1 MDLQCSSP
9 NRGSLSL
16 AASVSLMLVAMLG
29 VYGPSVYRLY
39 FAEGQSLGGNTSSI
53 LLLVA
58 LFLFLYG
65 LPRQLSRPAPSQPW
79 LGWSL
84 AALALLMYVV
94 GNLLLLPM
102 LTVGA
107 LIPFLAAIVCLQ
119 LGLPAC
125 RALLLPLLLLLF
137 VIPLPYVITDVI
149 VQPMKQLISIA
160 AENILYWLG
169 YPVARSGVLL
179 TLGGYQLL
187 VADACSG
194 INSLFSLEAIALLYL
209 NAVKRESGWRNL
221 IIAVLIFPIS
231 MLANTLRVLILAL
244 MTYHL
249 GNDVA
254 QGFMHEAS
262 GLLLF
267 ALALFVIISLD
278 SLLDRWFKSQPQST
292 QDGEPVPHNS
302 DAAAAVSST
311 VVASV
316 QRWPSAMVFSALL
329 LITAGTSHL
338 FIANR
343 TLLAQ
348 THRLDLAT
356 LVPTQFADWQQ
367 LPVTN
372 SQTILPETQA
382 ALDTLYD
389 QQLVRTYS
397 NGQGQQIM
405 LSIAYGQDQS
415 NDVSQVHRPEI
426 CYVGQ
431 GFVIKQAEP
440 LTLTLDGQRVIAK
453 KMVTEQGARH
463 EPLIYWMLVGDK
475 TVHAGWQRKLLQL
488 SYAAQGVIPDG
499 LLFRVSSI
507 DPEDNRA
514 FALQESFIR
523 DLLAAIPASQRH
535 LLIGQGH
542 VR

>member
-1 MDLQCSSP
+1 MDLQCSKA
-9 NRGSLSL
+9 NRIPSSL
-16 AASVSLMLVAMLG
+16 AASVLLMLVTMLG

-39 FAEGQSLGGNTSSI
+39 FADGQGLGGNTSSI

-65 LPRQLSRPAPSQPW
+65 LPRQLARPAAAQPW
-79 LGWSL
+79 LGWCL
-84 AALALLMYVV
+84 VAVALLMYVV

-119 LGLPAC
+119 LGLSAC

-160 AENILYWLG
+160 AENVLYWMG

-231 MLANTLRVLILAL
+231 MLANTTRVVILAL

-249 GNDVA
+249 GNDIA

-278 SLLDRWFKSQPQST
+278 SLLDRMLKPT
-292 QDGEPVPHNS
+292 KVGEASMTAAPVRESGGRSVRGWPTALVFTGVLLCTAT
-302 DAAAAVSST
+302 AA
-311 VVASV
+311 
-316 QRWPSAMVFSALL
+316 
-329 LITAGTSHL
+329 HL

-343 TLLAQ
+343 SLMADEHQ
-348 THRLDLAT
+348 MDLNS
-356 LVPTQFADWQQ
+356 LVPEQFGHWRL
-367 LPVTN
+367 LPQGN
-372 SQTILPETQA
+372 SLAVLPETQA
-382 ALDTLYD
+382 SLDSLYD
-389 QQLVRTYS
+389 QQLVRTYQ
-397 NGQGQQIM
+397 NDQGQQLM
-405 LSIAYGQDQS
+405 LTIAYGQDQS
-415 NDVSQVHRPEI
+415 NDQSQVHRPEI

-431 GFVIKQAEP
+431 GFSLQSAVPVTLQVAGQAVAAKR
-440 LTLTLDGQRVIAK
+440 LVAQQGQ
-453 KMVTEQGARH
+453 RH
-463 EPLIYWMLVGDK
+463 EPLTYWMLVGDK
-475 TVHAGWQRKLLQL
+475 TVQAGWKRKLVQL
-488 SYAAQGVIPDG
+488 DYAAQGVIPDG

-507 DPEDNRA
+507 DQDNSRA
-514 FALQESFIR
+514 FALQQAFVD
-523 DLLAAIPASQRH
+523 DLVRAVPAEQRA
-535 LLIGQGH
+535 LLIGKADEH
-542 VR
+542 

>member
-1 MDLQCSSP
+1 MDLQCIKA
-9 NRGSLSL
+9 NRIPSSL
-16 AASVSLMLVAMLG
+16 AASVLLMLLTMLG

-39 FAEGQSLGGNTSSI
+39 FADGQSLGGNTSSI

-65 LPRQLSRPAPSQPW
+65 LPRQLRRPSVSQPW
-79 LGWSL
+79 LGWGL
-84 AALALLMYVV
+84 VAVALLMYII

-160 AENILYWLG
+160 AENVLYWMG

-231 MLANTLRVLILAL
+231 MLANTTRVVILAL
-244 MTYHL
+244 MTFHL
-249 GNDVA
+249 GNDMA

-278 SLLDRWFKSQPQST
+278 SLLDRLFKPGKLGKTQST
-292 QDGEPVPHNS
+292 EVPS
-302 DAAAAVSST
+302 AASFAAAGGRGWS
-311 VVASV
+311 
-316 QRWPSAMVFSALL
+316 SALVFTGVL
-329 LITAGTSHL
+329 LVTATAAHL

-343 TLLAQ
+343 SLMASQHQMNLTS
-348 THRLDLAT
+348 
-356 LVPTQFADWQQ
+356 LVPEQFGSWRL
-367 LPVTN
+367 LPEGN
-372 SQTILPETQA
+372 SLAVLPETQA
-382 ALDTLYD
+382 SLNSLYD
-389 QQLVRTYS
+389 QQLVRTYQ
-397 NGQGQQIM
+397 NAQGQQIM
-405 LSIAYGQDQS
+405 LTIAYGQDQS
-415 NDVSQVHRPEI
+415 NDLSQVHRPEI

-431 GFVIKQAEP
+431 GFSLLEAETV
-440 LTLTLDGQRVIAK
+440 TLQIAGQSIAAK
-453 KMVTEQGARH
+453 RLVAQQGQRH
-463 EPLIYWMLVGDK
+463 EPLTYWMLVGDK
-475 TVHAGWQRKLLQL
+475 TVSAGWRRKLLQL
-488 SYAAQGVIPDG
+488 SYAAQGIIPDG
-499 LLFRVSSI
+499 LLFRISSI
-507 DPEDNRA
+507 DQDNSRA
-514 FALQESFIR
+514 FALQQAFVDELIT
-523 DLLAAIPASQRH
+523 AVPAVQRS
-535 LLIGQGH
+535 LLIGKAIEN
-542 VR
+542 

>member
-1 MDLQCSSP
+1 MDLQCSTP
-9 NRGSLSL
+9 HRFVHSLMASL
-16 AASVSLMLVAMLG
+16 SLMLVAMLG
-29 VYGPSVYRLY
+29 VYGPAVYRLY
-39 FAEGQSLGGNTSSI
+39 FADGQSLGGNTSSI

-65 LPRQLSRPAPSQPW
+65 LPRQLSRPASSQPW

-84 AALALLMYVV
+84 ALLALLMYVV
-94 GNLLLLPM
+94 GNLLMLPM

-137 VIPLPYVITDVI
+137 VIPLPYVLTDVI
-149 VQPMKQLISIA
+149 VQPMKQFISIA
-160 AENILYWLG
+160 AEHILYWLG

-209 NAVKRESGWRNL
+209 NTVKRESGWRNL
-221 IIAVLIFPIS
+221 IIAVLILPIS
-231 MLANTLRVLILAL
+231 LFANTLLVLILAL

-267 ALALFVIISLD
+267 ALALFVIISID
-278 SLLDRWFKSQPQST
+278 SLLDRWLKPQAKGAALQAAPSQS
-292 QDGEPVPHNS
+292 EP
-302 DAAAAVSST
+302 AAAPQAYGLNPP
-311 VVASV
+311 
-316 QRWPSAMVFSALL
+316 RWPSALL
-329 LITAGTSHL
+329 FTGVLLVTATVSHL

-343 TLLAQ
+343 TLLAEQ
-348 THRLDLAT
+348 HRLDLAA
-356 LVPTQFADWQQ
+356 LVPTQFADWQT
-367 LPVTN
+367 LPENGLTV
-372 SQTILPETQA
+372 LPETQA
-382 ALDTLYD
+382 ALDSLYD
-389 QQLVRTYS
+389 QQLVRTYR

-415 NDVSQVHRPEI
+415 NDLSQVHRPEI

-431 GFVIKQAEP
+431 GFVITQSAP
-440 LTLTLDGQRVIAK
+440 LSLSLAGRRIAAQQL
-453 KMVTEQGARH
+453 VTQQGPRH
-463 EPLIYWMLVGDK
+463 EPLTYWMLLGDS
-475 TVHAGWQRKLLQL
+475 TVNAGWQRKLQQL

-507 DPEDNRA
+507 DTDQDRA
-514 FALQESFIR
+514 FALQQTFIA
-523 DLLAAIPASQRH
+523 DLLAAVPPGQRH
-535 LLIGQGH
+535 LLIGQADG
-542 VR
+542 R